1 MTIDVKNGLL
11 KLFTGKKLNNKEIEA
26 LKTRQSWTTNKLTLD
41 LLSKK
46 AGANEVLRDII
57 SEKDGNRRAIM
68 IDKLIK
74 FLEETDNYP
83 IESKKE

>member
-1 MTIDVKNGLL
+1 MSICY
-11 KLFTGKKLNNKEIEA
+11 KKLNEKEIEA

-74 FLEETDNYP
+74 YLEETDNYP

>member
-1 MTIDVKNGLL
+1 ML
-11 KLFTGKKLNNKEIEA
+11 KLFTGKKLNEKEIEA

-74 FLEETDNYP
+74 YLEETDNYP